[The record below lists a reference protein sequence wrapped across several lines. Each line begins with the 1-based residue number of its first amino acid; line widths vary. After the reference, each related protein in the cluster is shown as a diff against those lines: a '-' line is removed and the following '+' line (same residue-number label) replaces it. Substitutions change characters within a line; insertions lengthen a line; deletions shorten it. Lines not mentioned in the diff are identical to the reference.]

1 VTHSFHNFKGQTE
14 IVFIE
19 DLKGEDRGRRPA
31 RLEVSKEKGEVRVS
45 HRSQVSVVLVFA
57 NAVGMK
63 DTNPIMILR
72 QIGVKGIALEKN
84 MPDIQADGEVKLVDD
99 RVNQSERIVQSFDAE
114 EMGLN
119 SGVEQVRH
127 RCPKPLCPAGHVLRG
142 KGTSPLPFK
151 VHHISDRIQ
160 RGGQLDNAESL
171 VHRRTPL
178 LLIYGPEQEVKG
190 QMHRVGQM
198 VETGYFIERADC
210 LLIRKIGFIVRLK
223 KDKLNIIHI
232 GSQEPDIGDQVSGN
246 DVGCGSQAKGKPVL
260 ETFHHN
266 DYFL

>member
-1 VTHSFHNFKGQTE
+1 MTHSFDNFKGQTK

-19 DLKGEDRGRRPA
+19 NLKGEDRWRKPA
-31 RLEVSKEKGEVRVS
+31 RLEMAEEKSKIRVPQA
-45 HRSQVSVVLVFA
+45 SQVSVVLVFP
-57 NAVGMK
+57 NAVGVK
-63 DTNPIMILR
+63 DTDSIMILR

-160 RGGQLDNAESL
+160 RGGQRDNAESL

-178 LLIYGPEQEVKG
+178 FIVHSPEQEAKG

-223 KDKLNIIHI
+223 KDKFNIIHI

-260 ETFHHN
+260 ETFQHN